1 VPVRKRRSQR
11 AAQFVIPVKAGNQ
24 TCFAKKMGKTMNGN
38 MIIKNAA
45 ELVTC
50 SGFTAKKGKEMADLH
65 VIEDGAVIIKEGV
78 IEAAGRTGDIEK
90 QFKKTGA
97 EYSDFDMIDARGKAV
112 LPGFVDS
119 HTHLVFGGYRAEEFS
134 WRLRGDSYMQIMQ
147 RGGGIVNTVKATRQ
161 ASAEELMQSGIKRL
175 DSMLSM
181 GVTTVEGKSGYGLD
195 RDTEIKQ
202 LEVMAHLDQIHY
214 LDVVPTFL
222 GAHAVPQEYKGK
234 QDAFIDFMAADV
246 LPQVTDQNLAEFCDI
261 FCEKS
266 VFSIEQSRRL
276 LTRAKD
282 LGLKLKLHADEI
294 VQLGGAELAA
304 ELGAV
309 SADHLLQASDQ
320 GIKDMSVAGVVA
332 TLLPATAFSLKE
344 PYANGRKMIDSNC
357 AVALATDFNPG
368 SCFTESIPL
377 VFALATLHMNISTEE
392 AISALTIN
400 AAAALD
406 RADQTGSIDAG
417 KKGDLIVLEFPSYTY
432 IPYHLG
438 VSTVEKVIKQGNLV
452 FDKEKGGIIHC

>member
-1 VPVRKRRSQR
+1 
-11 AAQFVIPVKAGNQ
+11 
-24 TCFAKKMGKTMNGN
+24 MNGN

-50 SGFTAKKGKEMADLH
+50 SGFSAKKGKEMADLRI
-65 VIEDGAVIIKEGV
+65 IEDGAVIIKEGL
-78 IEAAGRTGDIEK
+78 IETVGQTGNIEK
-90 QFKKTGA
+90 QFKKSGA
-97 EYSDFDMIDARGKAV
+97 NHSDFDIIDARGKAV

-134 WRLRGDSYMQIMQ
+134 WRLRGDSYMEIMQ
-147 RGGGIVNTVKATRQ
+147 RGGGIANTVNATRQ
-161 ASAEELMQSGIKRL
+161 ASAEELLKSGIKRL
-175 DSMLSM
+175 NSMLSF

-195 RDTEIKQ
+195 RETEIKQ
-202 LEVMAHLDQIHY
+202 LEVMARLNQIHY
-214 LDVVPTFL
+214 LDVVSTFL
-222 GAHAVPQEYKGK
+222 GAHAVPQEYKSK
-234 QDAFIDFMAADV
+234 QEAFIDFMATDV
-246 LPQVTDQNLAEFCDI
+246 LPRVADQNLAEFCDI

-266 VFSIEQSRRL
+266 VFSVEQSRRL
-276 LTRAKD
+276 LTRAKE

-309 SADHLLQASDQ
+309 SADHLLQASEQ
-320 GIKDMSVAGVVA
+320 GIKDMAAAGVVA

-344 PYANGRKMIDSNC
+344 SYANGRKMIDSNC

-377 VFALATLHMNISTEE
+377 VFALAALHMNISTEE
-392 AISALTIN
+392 AINALTIN
-400 AAAALD
+400 GAAALS
-406 RADQTGSIDAG
+406 RADQIGSIDSG

-452 FDKEKGGIIHC
+452 YDKEKGGIIHC